1 MKVLT
6 LFIPF
11 LMIACSQDGGGSNST
26 GNILNNR
33 ELEKELE
40 VITKEQEIK
49 NQVVTL
55 KEELKASSHE
65 LEASDLEELVSEGLL
80 SEEEKE
86 ELLVL
91 VQKENQ

>member
-1 MKVLT
+1 
-6 LFIPF
+6 
-11 LMIACSQDGGGSNST
+11 MIACSQDGGSSNST
-26 GNILNNR
+26 GDILNNP